1 MVEFLLSV
9 LPTLTICI
17 GLFFGSNH
25 GLEDNHRKPVLIRV
39 DPHITRQIDGISELD
54 RKKYFNLSHSGHRF
68 EEQISNPKVFNRVVK
83 RLNVTFGR
91 SLSPVGG
98 ATQNGKLLREDPQ
111 RPQFIDVE
119 DARKKLEQRRK
130 PPNRTMQKF
139 FGDNLGVAAHGGKQ
153 SYPAFMGE
161 HFSEHAKKAGGH
173 AHALPENVEAAAELA
188 AVAFKYGYNELLRP
202 EFFEPINEPHWS
214 YFSGT
219 RLAEWHLATKRAFER
234 QGLKTKVGGLCMSVC
249 YMYKNNY
256 KSWNGFRKFLDDTEA
271 QLDFYSFHVYDYL
284 DFEQNRFEGRIQSG
298 LPLEGVLDLVSNYS
312 NNQFGE
318 EVKLVVSEHGGYM
331 SEAKGPEKVIE
342 QLAQSYFP
350 GSGFDWVM
358 EKRSIL
364 NYQHVSSILTNTM
377 SFLDHPHIIQK
388 AVPFI
393 LLESMNWDPEY
404 YATLYTPY
412 DFEDKNRWVA
422 SRNSDFFDF
431 FRELEG
437 RRVRIYSSDP
447 DIQLQAFAAGKQ
459 LFVVLNN
466 LSNQVEQ
473 LRFKIPAAKSYR
485 IRRLGHGVDLRPY
498 LTEEMNQELSELE
511 IAGRESIL
519 IACRYD
525 QLIPEKRVINEIPH
539 YGDDVVKETTSRS
552 GVKFEVKIDELQDID
567 YATLRIGFRRPADTN
582 HKILVR
588 LNGKKLDLNLEDCAP
603 RLERDADFAS
613 TRFAI
618 IQRDLL
624 KPKNVVNIKF
634 PDGKGGTVGSV
645 VMRVAYNVES
655 EKDDEKSN

>member
-1 MVEFLLSV
+1 M
-9 LPTLTICI
+9 LPTISICFALLI
-17 GLFFGSNH
+17 GSDN
-25 GLEDNHRKPVLIRV
+25 GLGANNRNSVLIRV

-68 EEQISNPKVFNRVVK
+68 EETISDKQIFNRVVK
-83 RLNVTFGR
+83 RLNITFGR

-111 RPQFIDVE
+111 RPHFVDVD

-130 PPNRTMQKF
+130 LPNRSLQKY

-153 SYPAFMGE
+153 SYPAFMGA
-161 HFSEHAKKAGGH
+161 HYSEHAKKAGDH
-173 AHALPENVEAAAELA
+173 AHALPDNIEAAAELA
-188 AVAFKYGYNELLRP
+188 AIAFKYGYNDLLRP

-219 RLAEWHLATKRAFER
+219 KLAEWHLATKRAFEKHE
-234 QGLKTKVGGLCMSVC
+234 LTTKVGGLCMSVC
-249 YMYKNNY
+249 YMFKNNY
-256 KSWNGFRKFLDDTEA
+256 KTWNGFRKFLDDTEA
-271 QLDFYSFHVYDYL
+271 ELDFYSFHVYDYL
-284 DFEQNRFEGRIQSG
+284 DFEQDRFVGRIQSG

-312 NNQFGE
+312 SNQFGK

-331 SEAKGPEKVIE
+331 SEAKGPEKVID

-350 GSGFDWVM
+350 GKGFDWVM
-358 EKRSIL
+358 QKRSIL

-393 LLESMNWDPEY
+393 LLESMDWDPEY
-404 YATLYTPY
+404 YATLYSPF
-412 DFEDKNRWVA
+412 DFEDKKRWVA
-422 SRNSDFFDF
+422 SRNADFFEF
-431 FRELEG
+431 FRDLKG

-447 DIQLQAFAAGKQ
+447 DIQLQAFASGNQ

-466 LSNQVEQ
+466 LSHETAN
-473 LRFKIPAAKSYR
+473 LRFKIPTATSYQ
-485 IRRLGHGVDLRPY
+485 IRRLGHGPDLRPY
-498 LTEEMNQELSELE
+498 LTEEKTTELSEFE
-511 IAGRESIL
+511 IAGRESVL

-525 QLIPEKRVINEIPH
+525 QFIPERRVVNEIPY
-539 YGDDVVKETTSRS
+539 YGDGVVKETTSRR
-552 GVKFEVKIDELQDID
+552 GLKFEVKIDELENIN
-567 YATLRIGFRRPADTN
+567 YATLRIGFRRPADTDR
-582 HKILVR
+582 KMLVR
-588 LNGKKLDLNLEDCAP
+588 FNGNKVDLNLEDCAP

-618 IQRDLL
+618 VQRDKL
-624 KPKNVVNIKF
+624 KAKNTINIKF

-655 EKDDEKSN
+655 ETTDEKSN